1 VTGKKR
7 KKKKKSGGRIGRTV
21 SDEFE
26 TGDVTYLWTH

>member
-7 KKKKKSGGRIGRTV
+7 KKKKKSGGRTGRTV
-21 SDEFE
+21 NDEFE